1 MVCSFHSKVKILAN
15 RKKWSQ
21 GLGDAGLAENST
33 GWAWCYSESER
44 SGTVIFKRAKEEL
57 LRSWNQN
64 WLNLKFG
71 RGGAAHGR
79 RFGVLGETRD
89 RGSTACLGCY

>member
-1 MVCSFHSKVKILAN
+1 LVCSFHSKVKILAT

-33 GWAWCYSESER
+33 GRAWCYSESER